1 MNLIVVFIVIVTS
14 VWVLIDAKNIGVK
27 KGQITGLLNL
37 GPWGWFICSLLLWII
52 SFPCYLI
59 KRIQYKKI
67 NGKEGGSAVA
77 TAIGFFLVAVQI
89 CAIVL
94 SFISSATQTTGTD
107 SIASQDPAH
116 KTPANRTF
124 TFNKDDKNVV
134 INGNLPV
141 AIEMHDWM
149 AEKGAKPD
157 LSALDGDLAD
167 ISSITR
173 KPYSAIGKIF
183 KVRGKVYKIEE
194 LPPSASRSKT
204 AWSEFLLLVK
214 NPNSRGGATTVNF
227 IYNGDTTSIKNNAT
241 LEIAGYFIG
250 TYESTNAFG
259 GQVEGLTFVGNVAR
273 PFTKR

>member
-1 MNLIVVFIVIVTS
+1 MSLIVVFIVIVTS
-14 VWVLIDAKNIGVK
+14 VWVLIDAKNIGIR
-27 KGQITGLLNL
+27 KGQMAGLLNL
-37 GPWGWFICSLLLWII
+37 GPWGWFICCLLLWII
-52 SFPCYLI
+52 TFPCYLV

-67 NGKEGGSAVA
+67 NGKEGGSAIA

-94 SFISSATQTTGTD
+94 AFVTNPAQTSGSD
-107 SIASQDPAH
+107 SIASQVPGQS
-116 KTPANRTF
+116 TSANRTF
-124 TFNKDDKNVV
+124 TFNKGDKNVV
-134 INGNLPV
+134 ANGNLPI
-141 AIEMHDWM
+141 AIEMHDYM

-204 AWSEFLLLVK
+204 AWSELLLLVK
-214 NPNSRGGATTVNF
+214 NPNSRGGVTTVDF

-241 LEIAGYFIG
+241 LEIVGYFIG

-259 GQVEGLTFVGNVAR
+259 GQVEGLTFVGNAAR